1 MSDGSIAIIGAS
13 CRFPGASG
21 LEAYWELLTSGTDAI
36 SEVDGRRWST
46 QFYYHPNRGEPAK
59 SYTWSAG
66 LISDVDLFE
75 PAFFG
80 ISPREAAQ
88 MDPQQRVLLEL
99 VWHAAEDAGIPASK
113 LAGSATGVYIGASST
128 DYRDLRLGDPASGD
142 SYFMTGGTLSILANR
157 ISYVFDLHGP
167 SLTVDTACSSS
178 LVALHHACEAIRSE
192 RIASAIVGG
201 INLLLAPY
209 PFLGFCRASMLSR
222 RGRCFAFDERA
233 DGYVRGEGGG
243 AIILKPLRQALADGD
258 RIRAVILGTGV
269 NSDGRTIGLSL
280 PSEAAQAALIR
291 TVYARAGVTPD
302 DLAFFEMHGTGTP
315 AGDPIEAA
323 AVGRALGQARR
334 DPLPIGS
341 VKTNIGH
348 LEPASGMAGLIKAA
362 LALDRGIVPPT
373 LHCERPNPNIAFDEL
388 NLRLV
393 RSLEPIGAGRCA
405 GVNSFGFGGT
415 NGHAVLAAP
424 PRRSPEVESAA
435 GPLPPLIISARTE
448 ASLRELAQSWH
459 DTLAASPA
467 ERAPSLLRAVARR
480 RDQHPQRLVALG
492 EDQAGTIAALADFIA
507 GADSPAVVTG
517 TSVREGKVAFV
528 FSGNGAQFP
537 EMGRYAYHASPAF
550 RDAIAQA
557 DGALRPALGWSV
569 AEMIE
574 RGVEARQLVRADI
587 AQPLLFALQV
597 GIVNVLRGLGVEAAG
612 HIGHSVGEI
621 AASWGA
627 GALSLADAARVVVA
641 RSQQQE
647 RTRGQGRM
655 AALALGG
662 AAARELLS
670 ELGSPLEVGAI
681 NATQSVTLS
690 GPGEAIDRLA
700 AEARRRGHACRTLD
714 LDFAFHSAAMDP
726 IRDDLLEDLAGL
738 SSDAPHALLISTV
751 TGDQVTAGLLDADYW
766 WRNIRSPVRFTDG
779 MAALVGAGFRIF
791 VEIGANPVLQA
802 YLHDAL
808 RAAEGQGR
816 VLATLTRKDGTR
828 KQGSPDPFPEIA
840 ARCHVAGYDIIGA
853 ERFDGPADLSG
864 LPLYPWQKERFW
876 FERTVEEVHPVNPSF
891 DHPLL
896 GFRQQGPVPFW
907 LNHLDPEVLPWLA
920 DHAIEGVPVL
930 PATAVLEMALA
941 AAWLRRP
948 DARAVEVVDVELRRP
963 LPFDKGR
970 PREIRTV
977 VVGDDG
983 DWELSSRPRL
993 SDEPLTLHAV
1003 ARLATAGDH
1012 QAAPLFGAPTAARGE
1027 VDAATLYRLAAQLG
1041 LDYGSQF
1048 RTVARI
1054 ELLGTDEALAHLDA
1068 SVIGEKLDRYLIHPA
1083 LVDGALQALLAL
1095 IADRHADL
1103 EGVSFLPWRFGR
1115 VRIAAPFGRPPCCAR
1130 LRVTRLGTR
1139 SASANIALFDEAGE
1153 IVGELSDCW
1162 FRRVELTRRG
1172 APEDSALRIDL
1183 VPAPLAET
1191 ASPPVLGRIREIVAP
1206 LVNLPANAAARR
1218 DEHALLLDAL
1228 IASVALQSV
1237 STIVDPAVR
1246 FTIEDVIEADAIA
1259 PESAVLFEYLLGILT
1274 RFGAASETG
1283 RVWQIAEA
1291 HDLPEIAEVW
1301 RLLLAETPELV
1312 AELALVAALAEEM
1325 PRLLADGPRPADA
1338 SPLPMVEHLLHGSPV
1353 SATGIDLVCT
1363 ALGEIAAR
1371 WPKGRPLRVLEI
1383 GADGGATRRLLDHLA
1398 QSGVALA
1405 YRATNPDQEQAG
1417 RLGFIVSAVAG
1428 ASASCWSP
1436 HDTADDLGNSRF
1448 DVILSVHACARLRLD
1463 SAALSRLHDLL
1474 APGGLFIAVEP
1485 APNPLWD
1492 LVFGRHPGW
1501 WQGGDDSGGVSP
1513 LRSSEEW
1520 QSELAITGF
1529 TGLGTAALATGPWPS
1544 SVLWGRAQPATDA
1557 LADAL
1562 TDAAA
1567 AQPATPPAV
1576 SYSINLIATGGTG
1589 DTALRE
1595 RLARAGHRVSVVDAA
1610 MFAETGGSEI
1620 AEAAAAAA
1628 AARAEARAENDCEVA
1643 LVVIEAGPGAD
1654 DQAVE
1659 HTARLISLVARVAGA
1674 AAQRHIPLWLITCG
1688 AQQSVDC
1695 EEEGLVGAALW
1706 GFGRVL
1712 MNEIP
1717 RLSLHLLDLAPTMDW
1732 AERADR
1738 IASELAAATAETEI
1752 AWTDSGRHLLRLRR
1766 GLPPRWAVASDAI
1779 ALTSAQ
1785 QGGLDALGWQLAV
1798 PRPAGPG
1805 EVTIDVH
1812 AAGLNFRDMMWAL
1825 GLLPEEALIDGFA
1838 GPTFGLECAGIVRA
1852 VGAGVAEL
1860 AVGDRVAGFA
1870 PAALSTQVTTAA
1882 HAVTRIPDDT
1892 SFAAAATIPVT
1903 FVTAIYA
1910 LGTLAKLA
1918 PGEFVLIH
1926 AAAGGVGL
1934 AAIQYAKHRGAIVI
1948 ATAGSEV
1955 KRAFLRLAGADH
1967 MLDSRDLGFAD
1978 AVRAISG
1985 GSGVDVVLN
1994 SLSGE
1999 AMEQSLSVLKPFGRF
2014 LELGKRDFYLNRR
2027 IHLRPL
2033 RQNISYF
2040 AIDVDQLPIQRP
2052 DLARSLLSEVS
2063 TALREG
2069 AIRPL
2074 AHRRFG
2080 FAAIGDAFR
2089 LMQASG
2095 HIGKL
2100 VLVPNANAGVRL
2112 RQAPE
2117 MMLRGD
2123 GTYLVTGGISGFGFA
2138 AARWL
2143 AQHGAGS
2150 IALLGRRGAATPG
2163 AADRAAELSAL
2174 GAEISIHAGDVAD
2187 PASLAAVLDEIR
2199 RTRPPLR
2206 GVVHAASAVGDALAA
2221 ELDGSDVAGILRP
2234 KLGGAIALDR
2244 LTRDDPIELFL
2255 LFSSATTLLGAPGQ
2269 GVYVAANLALEAM
2282 ARQRRARGK
2291 PALAIAWGPIEDTG
2305 YLADRPETRDALARR
2320 LGAKPM
2326 RSAQALAGLPAIA
2339 DSGLPAVAL
2348 AETSWNEARRFL
2360 PILAS
2365 PVFAEIRADAGS
2377 SPGDDTLVERLAGLD
2392 AEAALALLKTAV
2404 AEEAANILRLPA
2416 AGIDPLR
2423 PLSEMG
2429 MDSLM
2434 AVELRLA
2441 LESRLRID
2449 LPLMSLAEGTSVA
2462 SIATRLANAV
2472 SARPHANELLGL
2484 AERYEVAD
2492 DERLAAV
2499 AHAADRF
2506 EPVEAKSEAAE

>member
-13 CRFPGASG
+13 CRFPGASD

-36 SEVDGRRWST
+36 SQVDEGRWST
-46 QFYYHPNRGEPAK
+46 RFYYHPTRGEPAK

-66 LISDVDLFE
+66 LLSDVDLFE

-99 VWHAAEDAGIPASK
+99 VWHAAEDAGIPPSK
-113 LAGSATGVYIGASST
+113 LAGSATGVYIGASAT

-157 ISYVFDLHGP
+157 VSYVFDLRGP

-178 LVALHHACEAIRSE
+178 LVALHHACEAIRGE

-201 INLLLAPY
+201 INLLLSPY

-222 RGRCFAFDERA
+222 LGRCFAFDERA

-243 AIILKPLRQALADGD
+243 AIILKPLQQALADGD

-291 TVYARAGVTPD
+291 TVYSRAGVTPD

-362 LALDRGIVPPT
+362 LALERGSVPPT
-373 LHCERPNPNIAFDEL
+373 LHCETPNPNIPFDAL

-393 RSLEPIGAGRCA
+393 RSAETIGAGSCA

-415 NGHAVLAAP
+415 NGHAVLTAP
-424 PRRSPEVESAA
+424 PQQAEAVRSAD

-448 ASLRELAQSWH
+448 ASLRGLAQSWH
-459 DTLAASPA
+459 DTLAATPA
-467 ERAPSLLRAVARR
+467 ERAPALLRTGARR

-492 EDQAGTIAALADFIA
+492 EDPAGMIAALGDFIA
-507 GADSPAVVTG
+507 GTDSPAVITG
-517 TSVREGKVAFV
+517 TAVREGKVAFV
-528 FSGNGAQFP
+528 FSGNGAQWP
-537 EMGRYAYHASPAF
+537 GMGRYAYHASPAF
-550 RDAIAQA
+550 REAVAEA
-557 DGALRPALGWSV
+557 DQALRPALGWSV
-569 AEMIE
+569 AEVIE
-574 RGVEARQLVRADI
+574 RGVEAEQLVHADI
-587 AQPLLFALQV
+587 AQPLLFAVQV
-597 GIVNVLRGLGVEAAG
+597 GIVTVLRGLGIEAAG

-621 AASWGA
+621 AAAWGA
-627 GALSLADAARVVVA
+627 GALSLAETARVVVA
-641 RSQQQE
+641 RSRQQE
-647 RTRGQGRM
+647 RTRGNGRM

-670 ELGSPLEVGAI
+670 ELGSSLEVGAV
-681 NATQSVTLS
+681 NATQSVTVS
-690 GPGEAIDRLA
+690 GPREAIDRLA
-700 AEARRRGHACRTLD
+700 AEARRRGLAIRALD

-726 IRDDLLEDLAGL
+726 IRDDLLSDLAGL
-738 SSDAPHALLISTV
+738 SSGTPHALLVSTV
-751 TGDQVTAGLLDADYW
+751 TGDQVAAGLLDADYW
-766 WRNIRSPVRFTDG
+766 WRNIRSPVCFTDG
-779 MAALVGAGFRIF
+779 MAALVDAGFRMF

-808 RAAEGQGR
+808 RTAEGQGR
-816 VLATLTRKDGTR
+816 VLATLTRK
-828 KQGSPDPFPEIA
+828 QGSEDPFPEIA
-840 ARCHVAGYDIIGA
+840 ARCHVAGYDISQA
-853 ERFDGPADLSG
+853 DRFDGPADLRG
-864 LPLYPWQKERFW
+864 LPLYPWQKERYW
-876 FERTVEEVHPVNPSF
+876 FDRTVEGINPIDPPF

-896 GFRQQGPVPFW
+896 GFRQQGPIPFW

-970 PREIRTV
+970 SREIRTIV
-977 VVGDDG
+977 IGEDG

-993 SDEPLTLHAV
+993 ADEPLTLHAV
-1003 ARLATAGDH
+1003 ARLATAGDR
-1012 QAAPLFGAPTAARGE
+1012 QAVPLLNERKPARGE
-1027 VDAATLYRLAAQLG
+1027 VDAETLYRLAAQLG
-1041 LDYGSQF
+1041 LNYGSQF
-1048 RTVARI
+1048 RTVTRI
-1054 ELLGTDEALAHLDA
+1054 ELLGSDEALAHLDA
-1068 SVIGEKLDRYLIHPA
+1068 SVIDEPLDRYLIHPA
-1083 LVDGALQALLAL
+1083 LVDGALQGLLAL
-1095 IADRHADL
+1095 IAEHHADL
-1103 EGVSFLPWRFGR
+1103 EGASFLPWRFGR
-1115 VRIAAPFGRPPCCAR
+1115 VRIAAPFGRPACRAR

-1139 SASANIALFDEAGE
+1139 SASADIALFDAAGE

-1162 FRRVELTRRG
+1162 FRRVELTRRV
-1172 APEDSALRIDL
+1172 APEDSALRVDL
-1183 VPAPLAET
+1183 VPAPLAEP
-1191 ASPPVLGRIREIVAP
+1191 ASAAVLGRIKAIVAQ
-1206 LVNLPANAAARR
+1206 LVKQPANPGDQH

-1237 STIVDPAVR
+1237 VTIVDPDVLFA
-1246 FTIEDVIEADAIA
+1246 IEDVIEAGSIA
-1259 PESAVLFEYLLGILT
+1259 PDSVALFEYLLRLLT
-1274 RFGAASETG
+1274 RFGAASEAG
-1283 RVWQIAEA
+1283 RVWRIAQA
-1291 HDLPEIAEVW
+1291 NDLPDIAEVW
-1301 RLLLAETPELV
+1301 RLLLAEAPKLV
-1312 AELALVAALAEEM
+1312 AELALIAALAEEM
-1325 PRLLADGPRPADA
+1325 PHLLADGPRQADA
-1338 SPLPMVEHLLHGSPV
+1338 SPVPMVEHLLHGSPV
-1353 SATGIDLVCT
+1353 SAAGIDLVC
-1363 ALGEIAAR
+1363 AVLGKIAAR
-1371 WPKGRPLRVLEI
+1371 WPKGRRLRVLEV

-1405 YRATNPDQEQAG
+1405 YRATNPDPEQAA
-1417 RLGFIVSAVAG
+1417 RLGFIVSAAAG

-1436 HDTADDLGNSRF
+1436 RDAADDLGDCRF
-1448 DVILSVHACARLRLD
+1448 DVILSVHAGARLQLD
-1463 SAALSRLHDLL
+1463 TNALSQLRDLL
-1474 APGGLFIAVEP
+1474 APGGLFIAIEP

-1492 LVFGRHPGW
+1492 LVFGRYAGW
-1501 WQGGDDSGGVSP
+1501 WQGDGDSVAVSP

-1520 QSELAITGF
+1520 RSELAINGF
-1529 TGLGTAALATGPWPS
+1529 CGLGTAALATGPWPS
-1544 SVLWGRAQPATDA
+1544 SVLWGRAQPA
-1557 LADAL
+1557 ADA
-1562 TDAAA
+1562 
-1567 AQPATPPAV
+1567 PPAAPAA
-1576 SYSINLIATGGTG
+1576 SYSINLIATGG
-1589 DTALRE
+1589 DNAALRE
-1595 RLARAGHRVSVVDAA
+1595 QLVRAGHRVKVTDAVGFAA
-1610 MFAETGGSEI
+1610 MAGSQAAEI
-1620 AEAAAAAA
+1620 A
-1628 AARAEARAENDCEVA
+1628 AENDDEIA
-1643 LVVIEAGPGAD
+1643 LVVVEAGAE
-1654 DQAVE
+1654 AVE
-1659 HTARLISLVARVAGA
+1659 DAAETISLVARVGNA
-1674 AAQRHIPLWLITCG
+1674 AAQRQIPLWLITCG
-1688 AQQSVDC
+1688 AQQSVNGDAS
-1695 EEEGLVGAALW
+1695 GLVGAALW

-1717 RLSLHLLDLAPTMDW
+1717 RLSLHLLDLAPTMSW
-1732 AERADR
+1732 AERAER
-1738 IASELAAATAETEI
+1738 IASELAAQTAETEI
-1752 AWTDSGRHLLRLRR
+1752 VWTKAGRHLLRLRR
-1766 GLPPRWAVASDAI
+1766 GLPPRWATATDAV
-1779 ALTSAQ
+1779 ALTTEQ
-1785 QGGLDALGWQLAV
+1785 QGGLDSLGWQLAA
-1798 PRPAGPG
+1798 PRPPGPG
-1805 EVTIDVH
+1805 EVAIDVH
-1812 AAGLNFRDMMWAL
+1812 ASGLNFRDLMWAM
-1825 GLLPEEALIDGFA
+1825 GLLPEEALTDGFA
-1838 GPTFGLECAGIVRA
+1838 GPTFGLECAGIISA
-1852 VGAGVAEL
+1852 VGAEVADL

-1882 HAVTRIPDDT
+1882 HAVTRIPLET
-1892 SFAAAATIPVT
+1892 SFTAAATIPVV
-1903 FVTAIYA
+1903 FVTAVYA
-1910 LGTLAKLA
+1910 LGTLAKLM
-1918 PGEFVLIH
+1918 PGELVLIH

-1934 AAIQYAKHRGAIVI
+1934 AAIQYAKHRGAVVI

-1967 MLDSRDLGFAD
+1967 VVDSRDLGFAD

-1985 GSGVDVVLN
+1985 GAGVDVVLN

-2027 IHLRPL
+2027 VHLRPL

-2040 AIDVDQLPIQRP
+2040 AIDVDQLPVQRP

-2063 TALREG
+2063 AALSEG

-2074 AHRRFG
+2074 AHRTFG
-2080 FAAIGDAFR
+2080 FGAIGDAFR

-2100 VLVPNANAGVRL
+2100 VLVPNGNAGVRL

-2117 MMLRGD
+2117 MKLRHD

-2150 IALLGRRGAATPG
+2150 IALIGRRGAATPG
-2163 AADRAAELSAL
+2163 AAERAAELSTL
-2174 GAEISIHAGDVAD
+2174 GAEVRIYAGDVAD
-2187 PASLAAVLDEIR
+2187 PASLAAALDEIR
-2199 RTRPPLR
+2199 RAQPPLR
-2206 GVVHAASAVGDALAA
+2206 GVIHAASAIGDALAV
-2221 ELDGSDVAGILRP
+2221 ELDGSDIAGILRP

-2244 LTRDDPIELFL
+2244 LTDDDPIELFL

-2282 ARQRRARGK
+2282 ARHRRARGK

-2305 YLADRPETRDALARR
+2305 YLSERPEARDALARR

-2326 RSAQALAGLPAIA
+2326 SSGQALAGLPAIA
-2339 DSGLPAVAL
+2339 DSGLPTAAF

-2365 PVFAEIRADAGS
+2365 PFFAEIRADGGS
-2377 SPGDDTLVERLAGLD
+2377 SPGDDSLIERLAGLD

-2462 SIATRLANAV
+2462 SIAVRLASAAT
-2472 SARPHANELLGL
+2472 ARPHAAELVSM
-2484 AERYEVAD
+2484 AERYEATD
-2492 DERLAAV
+2492 AERLTAV
-2499 AHAADRF
+2499 ATAANNF
-2506 EPVEAKSEAAE
+2506 EPDEVRSAAAE

>member
-21 LEAYWELLTSGTDAI
+21 LEAYWELLALGTDAI
-36 SEVDGRRWST
+36 SQVDASRWST
-46 QFYYHPNRGEPAK
+46 RFYYHPTSGEPAK

-66 LISDVDLFE
+66 LLSDVDLFE

-113 LAGSATGVYIGASST
+113 LAGSTTGVYIGASAT

-142 SYFMTGGTLSILANR
+142 SYFMTGGTLSILSNR
-157 ISYVFDLHGP
+157 ISYVFDLRGP

-178 LVALHHACEAIRSE
+178 LVALHHACEAIRTG

-209 PFLGFCRASMLSR
+209 PFLGFCRASMLSHL
-222 RGRCFAFDERA
+222 GRCFAFDERA

-243 AIILKPLRQALADGD
+243 AIILKPLQQAIADGD

-280 PSEAAQAALIR
+280 PSEAAQSALIS
-291 TVYARAGVTPD
+291 TVYERAGVTPD

-348 LEPASGMAGLIKAA
+348 LEPASGMAGLIKAT
-362 LALDRGIVPPT
+362 LALERGKVPPT
-373 LHCERPNPNIAFDEL
+373 LHCETPNPNIPFDAL

-393 RSLEPIGAGRCA
+393 RSVETIGAGSCA

-415 NGHAVLAAP
+415 NGHAVLTAP
-424 PRRSPEVESAA
+424 PQRSEPIRSVD

-448 ASLRELAQSWH
+448 ASLRVLAQNWH
-459 DTLAASPA
+459 DTLVTAPA
-467 ERAPSLLRAVARR
+467 ERTPALLRATARR
-480 RDQHPQRLVALG
+480 RDQHPQRLVALA
-492 EDQAGTIAALADFIA
+492 EDQAGLIAALAGFNA
-507 GADSPAVVTG
+507 EAESPAVITG
-517 TSVREGKVAFV
+517 TAVREGKVAFV
-528 FSGNGAQFP
+528 FSGNGAQWP
-537 EMGRYAYHASPAF
+537 GMGRSAYHASPAF
-550 RDAIAQA
+550 RAAVAEA
-557 DGALRPALGWSV
+557 DDALRPALGWSV
-569 AEMIE
+569 AEMIG
-574 RGVEARQLVRADI
+574 RGVDAEQLVHADI
-587 AQPLLFALQV
+587 AQPLLFAVQV
-597 GIVNVLRGLGVEAAG
+597 GIVTVLRDLGIEAAG

-621 AASWGA
+621 AAAWGS
-627 GALSLADAARVVVA
+627 GALSLTEAARVVAA
-641 RSQQQE
+641 RSRQQE
-647 RTRGQGRM
+647 RTRGNGRM

-662 AAARELLS
+662 AAARELLG

-681 NATQSVTLS
+681 NATQSVTVS
-690 GPGEAIDRLA
+690 GPSEAIDRLA
-700 AEARRRGHACRTLD
+700 AEARRRGVAARALD

-726 IRDDLLEDLAGL
+726 IREDLLKDLAGL
-738 SSDAPHALLISTV
+738 ASGVPHTLLVSTV
-751 TGDQVTAGLLDADYW
+751 TGDEVAAGLLDAEYW
-766 WRNIRSPVRFTDG
+766 WRNIRRPVRFSDG
-779 MAALVGAGFRIF
+779 MAALVERGFRLFI
-791 VEIGANPVLQA
+791 EIGANPVLQA

-808 RAAEGQGR
+808 RTAEGQGR
-816 VLATLTRKDGTR
+816 ILATLSRKH
-828 KQGSPDPFPEIA
+828 GSEDPFPEIA
-840 ARCHVAGYDIIGA
+840 ARCHVAGYDISQAG
-853 ERFDGPADLSG
+853 RFDGPVDLCG

-876 FERTVEEVHPVNPSF
+876 FERTVEGANPVDPPF

-896 GFRQQGPVPFW
+896 GFRQHGPVPFW
-907 LNHLDPEVLPWLA
+907 LNHLDPEVMPWLA

-948 DARAVEVVDVELRRP
+948 EARAVEVVDVELRRP

-977 VVGDDG
+977 VAGEDG

-993 SDEPLTLHAV
+993 ADEPLTLHAV
-1003 ARLATAGDH
+1003 ARLATAGDR
-1012 QAAPLFGAPTAARGE
+1012 QAAPLFSERKPARGE
-1027 VDAATLYRLAAQLG
+1027 VDAETLYRLAAQLG
-1041 LDYGSQF
+1041 LNYGRQF
-1048 RTVARI
+1048 RTVTRI
-1054 ELLGTDEALAHLDA
+1054 ELLGSDEALAHLDA
-1068 SVIGEKLDRYLIHPA
+1068 SVIDEPLDRYLLHPA

-1115 VRIAAPFGRPPCCAR
+1115 VRIVAPFERPACRAR

-1139 SASANIALFDEAGE
+1139 SASADIALFDAAGE

-1162 FRRVELTRRG
+1162 FRRVELTRRI
-1172 APEDSALRIDL
+1172 APEDSALRVDL
-1183 VPAPLAET
+1183 IPAPLTE
-1191 ASPPVLGRIREIVAP
+1191 PPSAAVLGRTKEIVAQ
-1206 LVNLPANAAARR
+1206 LVNLPGNPATRH

-1237 STIVDPAVR
+1237 VAIVDQDVP
-1246 FTIEDVIEADAIA
+1246 FTIEEVIESGAIA
-1259 PESAVLFEYLLGILT
+1259 PDSAALFEYLLRLLT
-1274 RFGAASETG
+1274 RFGAASEVG
-1283 RVWQIAEA
+1283 GVWRLAEA
-1291 HDLPEIAEVW
+1291 NDLPDIAEVW
-1301 RLLLAETPELV
+1301 RLLLAEAPKLV
-1312 AELALVAALAEEM
+1312 AELALIAALAEEM

-1338 SPLPMVEHLLHGSPV
+1338 SPVPMVEHLLHGSPV
-1353 SATGIDLVCT
+1353 SAAGIDLVC
-1363 ALGEIAAR
+1363 AVLGKIAGR
-1371 WPKGRPLRVLEI
+1371 WPKGRRLRVLEV
-1383 GADGGATRRLLDHLA
+1383 GADGGATRRLIEHLA

-1405 YRATNPDQEQAG
+1405 YRATNPDQEQAA

-1428 ASASCWSP
+1428 ASAGCWSP
-1436 HDTADDLGNSRF
+1436 RDAADDLGDSRF
-1448 DVILSVHACARLRLD
+1448 DVIVSVHACARLQLD
-1463 SAALSRLHDLL
+1463 TTALSQLRDLL
-1474 APGGLFIAVEP
+1474 VPGGLFIAVEP

-1492 LVFGRHPGW
+1492 LVFGRYAGW
-1501 WQGGDDSGGVSP
+1501 WQGGGDSVAVSP

-1520 QSELAITGF
+1520 RSELAINGF
-1529 TGLGTAALATGPWPS
+1529 SGLGTAALATGPWTS
-1544 SVLWGRAQPATDA
+1544 SVLWGRAHPVVEVPAEKA
-1557 LADAL
+1557 
-1562 TDAAA
+1562 
-1567 AQPATPPAV
+1567 ATP
-1576 SYSINLIATGGTG
+1576 YSISLIAADG
-1589 DTALRE
+1589 DSVALRE
-1595 RLARAGHRVSVVDAA
+1595 RLVRAGHRVGVIDDAEFAA
-1610 MFAETGGSEI
+1610 MAESQVDETPSDHEI
-1620 AEAAAAAA
+1620 ALIVVGAGEEAVEQASHLISLVARAAAA
-1628 AARAEARAENDCEVA
+1628 AARR
-1643 LVVIEAGPGAD
+1643 
-1654 DQAVE
+1654 Q
-1659 HTARLISLVARVAGA
+1659 
-1674 AAQRHIPLWLITCG
+1674 IPLWLITCG
-1688 AQQSVDC
+1688 AQQSADGDDS
-1695 EEEGLVGAALW
+1695 GLVGGALW

-1717 RLSLHLLDLAPTMDW
+1717 RLSLRLIDLAPTLSW

-1738 IASELAAATAETEI
+1738 IASELEAETEETEI
-1752 AWTDSGRHLLRLRR
+1752 VWTKAGRHLLRLRR
-1766 GLPPRWAVASDAI
+1766 GLPPRWATAADAVG
-1779 ALTSAQ
+1779 LTTGQ
-1785 QGGLDALGWQLAV
+1785 QGGLDSLGWQLTT
-1798 PRPAGPG
+1798 PRPPGPG
-1805 EVTIDVH
+1805 EVAIDVH
-1812 AAGLNFRDMMWAL
+1812 AAGLNFRDLMWAM
-1825 GLLPEEALIDGFA
+1825 GLLPEEALTDGFA
-1838 GPTFGLECAGIVRA
+1838 GPTFGLECAGVVHA
-1852 VGAGVAEL
+1852 VGAGVADL

-1882 HAVTRIPDDT
+1882 HAVIRIPLET
-1892 SFAAAATIPVT
+1892 SFAAAATIPVV
-1903 FVTAIYA
+1903 FVTAVYA
-1910 LGTLAKLA
+1910 LGTLAKLM
-1918 PGEFVLIH
+1918 PGELVLIH

-1934 AAIQYAKHRGAIVI
+1934 AAIQYAKHRGAVVI

-1955 KRAFLRLAGADH
+1955 KRAFLRLAGADYVV
-1967 MLDSRDLGFAD
+1967 DSRDLGFAD

-1985 GSGVDVVLN
+1985 GAGVDVVLN

-2027 IHLRPL
+2027 VHLRPL

-2040 AIDVDQLPIQRP
+2040 AIDVDQLPVQRP

-2063 TALREG
+2063 AALSEG

-2074 AHRRFG
+2074 AHRTFG
-2080 FAAIGDAFR
+2080 FGAIGDAFR

-2100 VLVPNANAGVRL
+2100 VLVPNGNAGVRL

-2117 MMLRGD
+2117 MNLRRD

-2143 AQHGAGS
+2143 VQHGAGS
-2150 IALLGRRGAATPG
+2150 IALLSRRGAATPG
-2163 AADRAAELSAL
+2163 AAERADELRTL
-2174 GAEISIHAGDVAD
+2174 GAQVYIYAGDVAD
-2187 PASLAAVLDEIR
+2187 PASLAAVLNEIR
-2199 RTRPPLR
+2199 RVQPPLR
-2206 GVVHAASAVGDALAA
+2206 GVVHAASAIGDALAA
-2221 ELDGSDVAGILRP
+2221 ELDGSNIAGILRP

-2305 YLADRPETRDALARR
+2305 YLAERPEARDALARR

-2326 RSAQALAGLPAIA
+2326 SSSQALAGLPAIA
-2339 DSGLPAVAL
+2339 DSDLPEVAF

-2365 PVFAEIRADAGS
+2365 PLFTEIRADGGS
-2377 SPGDDTLVERLAGLD
+2377 SPGDDSLLERLAGLD
-2392 AEAALALLKTAV
+2392 GEAALALLKTAV
-2404 AEEAANILRLPA
+2404 ADEAANILRLPA
-2416 AGIDPLR
+2416 SGIDPLR

-2462 SIATRLANAV
+2462 SIAVRLASAV
-2472 SARPHANELLGL
+2472 SARPHAAELLSM
-2484 AERYEVAD
+2484 AERYEASD
-2492 DERLAAV
+2492 AERLTGIANAANSS
-2499 AHAADRF
+2499 
-2506 EPVEAKSEAAE
+2506 EPVEVNSAAAE